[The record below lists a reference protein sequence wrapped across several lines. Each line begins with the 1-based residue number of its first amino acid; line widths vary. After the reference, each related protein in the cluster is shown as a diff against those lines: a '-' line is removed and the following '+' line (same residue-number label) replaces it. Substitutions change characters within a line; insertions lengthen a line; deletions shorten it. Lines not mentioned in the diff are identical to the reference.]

1 MPSENTILNLFRRL
15 FSFFNNSTSHY
26 RLRTRRQKAA
36 RFRLPKPHHGRTQS
50 ARRTG
55 VLIRI
60 RSLRPLGTGMQ
71 LDQYADRET
80 GLHYNFFRYYEPDAG
95 RFVNQNLIGLD
106 GGDNLYLFAFDSH
119 IWVDALGLS
128 KAPWRKGSFNS
139 WFDSA
144 NVADIYKVMADPNT
158 KNAIPNALRNVGGC

>member
-1 MPSENTILNLFRRL
+1 MPSENTILNLFRRP

-36 RFRLPKPHHGRTQS
+36 RFRLPKPHHVRIRL

-55 VLIRI
+55 VSLRI
-60 RSLRPLGTGMQ
+60 RQLRPLSTGMQ

-106 GGDNLYLFAFDSH
+106 GGGFH
-119 IWVDALGLS
+119 E
-128 KAPWRKGSFNS
+128 
-139 WFDSA
+139 WFPVS
-144 NVADIYKVMADPNT
+144 MADKLEGAKT
-158 KNAIPNALRNVGGC
+158 KRGAIMRIKNFAEKFTRSGKKSVGGC